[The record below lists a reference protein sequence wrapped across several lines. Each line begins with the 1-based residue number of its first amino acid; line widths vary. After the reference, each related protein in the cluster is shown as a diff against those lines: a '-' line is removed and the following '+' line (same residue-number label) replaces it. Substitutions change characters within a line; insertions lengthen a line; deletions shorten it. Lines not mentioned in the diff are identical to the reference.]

1 MTVKTKTYHYYQ
13 TGAKALTTSTK
24 KHRLLERKQ
33 TKNRENEKLFSE
45 LGMLKTAATGET
57 FALLMEVKAMKLP
70 TMQNKTAKVL

>member
-1 MTVKTKTYHYYQ
+1 M
-13 TGAKALTTSTK
+13 
-24 KHRLLERKQ
+24 HRAPYSLLPFDDTRKQ